1 MQEDPKQYENLLP
14 QIPGASP
21 VQKSEGGG
29 GGHSKAAAMKSH
41 LREVEIPFID
51 RLSLFSVGQNGA
63 KTSSEVEAQQD
74 LDKSCYCR
82 VAE

>member
-1 MQEDPKQYENLLP
+1 MRICCPRSLELP
-14 QIPGASP
+14 LYRNR
-21 VQKSEGGG
+21 KGGG